1 VVIPVAAPLP
11 DDVQELLRALDENDR
26 RAEDLVR
33 DLDDERLNWRPDERS
48 WSVAQC
54 LDHLNVA
61 NHAYLVPMRE
71 ALEKARRK
79 GVSRRGAIQP
89 GLLERWFVANLEP
102 PPKRRLPA
110 PRKNVPA
117 ARKAGAEVMA
127 DWRRLQAEVR
137 DLLREAAGIDL
148 NRTRF
153 ANPFIPLIRFTAG
166 TGFRV
171 IAAHERRHLWQ
182 AERVKANPRFP
193 AANVQ
198 SSLGSR

>member
-1 VVIPVAAPLP
+1 MAESFP

-26 RAEDLVR
+26 RAEELVR

-61 NHAYLVPMRE
+61 NHVYGVPMRE

-79 GVSRRGAIQP
+79 GAVRRGPIQP
-89 GLLERWFVANLEP
+89 GAVGRWFVASLEP

-110 PRKNVPA
+110 PKKIVPA
-117 ARKAGAEVMA
+117 LRRDKAEVTEE
-127 DWRRLQAEVR
+127 WRRVQSAVR
-137 DLLREAAGIDL
+137 DLLREAAGLDL
-148 NRTRF
+148 NGTRF
-153 ANPFIPLIRFTAG
+153 VNPFIPLVRFSVG
-166 TGFRV
+166 TGFQV

-193 AANVQ
+193 ASNVQ

>member
-54 LDHLNVA
+54 LDHLNVSSF
-61 NHAYLVPMRE
+61 AYLGPMRE
-71 ALEKARRK
+71 ALERARRK
-79 GVSRRGAIQP
+79 GAVRRGPIRP
-89 GLLERWFVANLEP
+89 GPLGRRFVATLEP
-102 PPKRRLPA
+102 PPKRRIPA
-110 PRKNVPA
+110 PKKIVPA
-117 ARKAGAEVMA
+117 LRKGQAELMEE
-127 DWRRLQAEVR
+127 WRRARSEVR
-137 DLLREAAGIDL
+137 DLLREAAGLDL
-148 NRTRF
+148 NGTRF
-153 ANPFIPLIRFTAG
+153 VNPFIPLLRFSLG
-166 TGFRV
+166 TGFQV

-182 AERVKANPRFP
+182 AGRVKADPRFP
-193 AANVQ
+193 ASSVQ